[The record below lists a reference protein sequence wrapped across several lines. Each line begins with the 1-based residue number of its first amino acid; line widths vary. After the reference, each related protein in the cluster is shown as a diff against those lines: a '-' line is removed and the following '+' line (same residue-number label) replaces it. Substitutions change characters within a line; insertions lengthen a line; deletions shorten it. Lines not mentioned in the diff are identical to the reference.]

1 MPILRT
7 TMIHGQRLVSDSM
20 SEVFDVLLPWTDE
33 KFWDFSRVRLCKGS
47 IYIFGRQH
55 FLDNLPM
62 IKELAETGDYTF
74 VFGNSAEGAWT
85 LESQLKQL
93 RVDDLVREGK
103 ILVIG
108 GADISPE
115 HGILTHEHFLPRILD
130 YEENI
135 QAQQHTE
142 EIFTKTDKPYKFL
155 FLNGRARPHRKYL
168 YERFKRT
175 GALDYALWTMLDS
188 KPTIVRHFTMIED
201 HINIMATPSPLQRL
215 PDQYEVAQYR
225 EPTFGPII
233 PDNCFLKQELFRREW
248 GEIYLTPEPYV
259 DTYFS
264 LVTETICAES
274 SYSFRTEKMA
284 KPLAMGHPFI
294 VASNCGF
301 YRDLHNLGFK
311 TFGHVIDESFDQI
324 EHHQDRMDRIVD
336 VVTDLCQQDLASF
349 LEECYTVCKYNQ
361 EHLAVLRDQERKN
374 FPDRF
379 AQYINERSRV

>member
-1 MPILRT
+1 
-7 TMIHGQRLVSDSM
+7 M

-62 IKELAETGDYTF
+62 IRELAETGDYTF

-233 PDNCFLKQELFRREW
+233 PVD
-248 GEIYLTPEPYV
+248 PVEPV
-259 DTYFS
+259 
-264 LVTETICAES
+264 
-274 SYSFRTEKMA
+274 
-284 KPLAMGHPFI
+284 
-294 VASNCGF
+294 
-301 YRDLHNLGFK
+301 
-311 TFGHVIDESFDQI
+311 
-324 EHHQDRMDRIVD
+324 
-336 VVTDLCQQDLASF
+336 
-349 LEECYTVCKYNQ
+349 
-361 EHLAVLRDQERKN
+361 
-374 FPDRF
+374 
-379 AQYINERSRV
+379 

>member
-1 MPILRT
+1 MPIPRT
-7 TMIHGQRLVSDSM
+7 TMINGRRLVSDNM
-20 SEVFDVLLPWTDE
+20 SEVYDVLLPWTDE
-33 KFWDFSRVRLCKGS
+33 KFWDFKRVRLQPGS

-62 IKELAETGDYTF
+62 IQELSETGDYTF
-74 VFGNSAEGAWT
+74 IFGNSAEGAWT

-93 RVDDLVREGK
+93 CVDDLVREGK

-115 HGILTHEHFLPRILD
+115 YKILTHEHFLPRILD

-135 QAQQHTE
+135 QAQQHTN

-168 YERFKRT
+168 YEQFKRT
-175 GALDYALWTMLDS
+175 GALEHSLWTMLDS
-188 KPTIVRHFTMIED
+188 KPTIVRHFNMVED
-201 HINIMATPSPLQRL
+201 HINIMATPSALRRL
-215 PDQYEVAQYR
+215 PDQYEVPRYR
-225 EPTFGPII
+225 EPIFGPII
-233 PDNCFLKQELFRREW
+233 LDNCFLKQELFRREW
-248 GEIYLTPEPYV
+248 GDIYLTPEPYV

-274 SYSFRTEKMA
+274 SYSFRTEKTA
-284 KPLAMGHPFI
+284 KPLAIGHPFI
-294 VASNCGF
+294 IASNAGF

-324 EHHQDRMDRIVD
+324 EYHQDRMNRIVD
-336 VVTDLCQQDLASF
+336 IVTDLCKQDLASF
-349 LEECYTVCKYNQ
+349 LKECYTVCKYNQ
-361 EHLAVLRDQERKN
+361 EHLAVLRDKERKN

-379 AQYINERSRV
+379 AQYINERPRV

>member
-1 MPILRT
+1 
-7 TMIHGQRLVSDSM
+7 
-20 SEVFDVLLPWTDE
+20 
-33 KFWDFSRVRLCKGS
+33 
-47 IYIFGRQH
+47 
-55 FLDNLPM
+55 
-62 IKELAETGDYTF
+62 
-74 VFGNSAEGAWT
+74 
-85 LESQLKQL
+85 LKQL

-108 GADISPE
+108 GADLAPE
-115 HGILTHEHFLPRILD
+115 YGIITHEHFLPRILD

-142 EIFTKTDKPYKFL
+142 EIFTKTNKPYKFL

-175 GALDYALWTMLDS
+175 GALHYALWTMLDS

-201 HINIMATPSPLQRL
+201 HINIMATPSALQRL

-233 PDNCFLKQELFRREW
+233 PDNAFLKQELFRREW

-264 LVTETICAES
+264 LITETICAES
-274 SYSFRTEKMA
+274 PYSFRTEKTA

-294 VASNCGF
+294 IASNAGF
-301 YRDLHNLGFK
+301 YRDLHNLGFR
-311 TFGHVIDESFDQI
+311 TFGHAIDESFDQI
-324 EHHQDRMDRIVD
+324 ENHQDRLDRIVD
-336 VVTDLCQQDLASF
+336 IVTDLCQQDLASF
-349 LEECYTVCKYNQ
+349 LKECYNVCKYNQ
-361 EHLAVLRDQERKN
+361 EHLAVLRDQERKH
-374 FPDRF
+374 FPERF
-379 AQYINERSRV
+379 IQYINERPGI

>member
-1 MPILRT
+1 MPIPRT
-7 TMIHGQRLVSDSM
+7 TMINGQRLVSDNM
-20 SEVFDVLLPWTDE
+20 SEVYDVLLPWTDE
-33 KFWDFSRVRLCKGS
+33 KFWDFKRVRLQPGS

-62 IKELAETGDYTF
+62 IRELSETGDYTF
-74 VFGNSAEGAWT
+74 IFGNSAEGAWT

-93 RVDDLVREGK
+93 KVDDLVREGK

-115 HGILTHEHFLPRILD
+115 YGILTHEHFLPRILD
-130 YEENI
+130 YDENL
-135 QAQQHTE
+135 QAQQHTK

-168 YERFKRT
+168 YEQFKRT
-175 GALDYALWTMLDS
+175 GALEHSLWTMLDS
-188 KPTIVRHFTMIED
+188 KPTIVRHFTMIENY
-201 HINIMATPSPLQRL
+201 INIMATPSELKRL
-215 PDQYEVAQYR
+215 PDKYEVERYR
-225 EPTFGPII
+225 DPLFGPII
-233 PDNCFLKQELFRREW
+233 PDNCFLKQELFQREW

-274 SYSFRTEKMA
+274 PYSFRTEKTA

-294 VASNCGF
+294 VASNRGF
-301 YRDLHNLGFK
+301 YQDLHNIGFK

-336 VVTDLCQQDLASF
+336 IVTDLCQQDLASF

-361 EHLAVLRDQERKN
+361 QRLAELQLEVREE
-374 FPDRF
+374 FPNRF
-379 AQYINERSRV
+379 TQYINERSRI